1 MKIKRIVKLKRE
13 MYDVLFDDGQSIKV
27 HEESLVRYVLIPG
40 KELDEEEFNEIVQNI
55 QYDQAYVTA
64 IKYISY
70 KIRSI
75 KEMGDYLSEDYEM
88 EIVSQ
93 TIYRLQDE
101 GYLND
106 ENYARSL
113 RNTLLNTTDKGPG
126 HLQRELKKHQIPEN
140 TIYEE
145 TQAFDELVDSERMNK
160 LKDKFLRTHRG
171 SYSQFKQKLR
181 EKLTLRGYRS
191 HHFELIDFDD
201 DFDEGSYFEKD
212 FEKYYN
218 RYQKKESGFKLKQK
232 MIAAMMSKGYAYD
245 KISEK
250 LGGMNDG

>member
-40 KELDEEEFNEIVQNI
+40 KELDEEEFKEIVQNI
-55 QYDQAYVTA
+55 QYDQAYVAA

-70 KIRSI
+70 KIRSN
-75 KEMGDYLSEDYEM
+75 KEMKDYLDKDFEAG
-88 EIVSQ
+88 IVSR

-126 HLQRELKKHQIPEN
+126 HLRRELKKQQIPER
-140 TIYEE
+140 IIIEE
-145 TQAFDELVDSERMNK
+145 VASFDELIDAERMNK

-171 SYSQFKQKLR
+171 SYVQFKQKLR
-181 EKLTLRGYRS
+181 EKLTLRGYS
-191 HHFELIDFDD
+191 NHHFELINYDD
-201 DFDEGSYFEKD
+201 DYDEDTYFEKD

-218 RYQKKESGFKLKQK
+218 KYQKKDSGFKLKQK
-232 MIAAMMSKGYAYD
+232 MIATMMGKGYAYD

>member
-40 KELDEEEFNEIVQNI
+40 KELDEEEFKEIVQNI
-55 QYDQAYVTA
+55 QYDQAYVAA

-70 KIRSI
+70 KIRSN
-75 KEMGDYLSEDYEM
+75 KEMKDYLDKDFEEG
-88 EIVSQ
+88 IVSQ
-93 TIYRLQDE
+93 TMYRLQDE

-126 HLQRELKKHQIPEN
+126 HLRRELKKQQIPES
-140 TIYEE
+140 IIIEE
-145 TQAFDELVDSERMNK
+145 VESFDELIDAERMNK

-171 SYSQFKQKLR
+171 SYVQFKQKLR
-181 EKLTLRGYRS
+181 EKLTLRGYSS
-191 HHFELIDFDD
+191 HHFELISYDD
-201 DFDEGSYFEKD
+201 DYDEDTYFEKD

-218 RYQKKESGFKLKQK
+218 KYQKKESSFKLKQK
-232 MIAAMMSKGYAYD
+232 MISAMMGKGYAYD

>member
-40 KELDEEEFNEIVQNI
+40 KELDEEEFKQIVQNV
-55 QYDQAYVTA
+55 QYDQAYVAA

-70 KIRSI
+70 KIRSN
-75 KEMGDYLSEDYEM
+75 KEMNDYLSEDYE
-88 EIVSQ
+88 ERIVSQ
-93 TIYRLQDE
+93 TINRLQNE

-113 RNTLLNTTDKGPG
+113 RNTLFNTTDKGPG
-126 HLQRELKKHQIPEN
+126 HLKRELKKHQIPER
-140 TIYEE
+140 IIMEE
-145 TQAFDELVDSERMNK
+145 AESFDELIDAERMNK

-171 SYSQFKQKLR
+171 SYVQFKQKLR
-181 EKLTLRGYRS
+181 EKLTLRGYS
-191 HHFELIDFDD
+191 GHHFELIDYDD
-201 DFDEGSYFEKD
+201 DYDEDTYFEKD

-218 RYQKKESGFKLKQK
+218 KYQKKESGFKLKQK
-232 MIAAMMSKGYAYD
+232 IIAAMMGKGYAYD
-245 KISEK
+245 KISGK
-250 LGGMNDG
+250 LGGMNDE